1 MCRAPLSAQPCA
13 TALAVDDGDPR
24 GKGLL
29 WCLSNLTQRVTIL
42 GLYSHQ
48 QERGREQALCILQ
61 GRDRWSRPLE
71 EASLVAPRA
80 SGPCMPSSSWHR
92 VWLLRCLASQ
102 AGHALGFQLLIT
114 GALQLGGISSLC
126 SWLPPQP
133 HSADHSPLG

>member
-92 VWLLRCLASQ
+92 VWLLRCLFTSRSRSRLPAANHRGSPAWGHFLSLLLAS
-102 AGHALGFQLLIT
+102 APAPF
-114 GALQLGGISSLC
+114 S
-126 SWLPPQP
+126 
-133 HSADHSPLG
+133 